1 MRDTGI
7 GIAPDALTRIFREFE
22 QADERIARSYG
33 GTGLGLSIS
42 DRIVKRMGGR
52 ITLESKPG
60 IGSTFEV
67 SIPLAAAEGGAQK
80 TLVAP
85 DLSGQS
91 IMLVSPQSIEASLTT
106 RRLQRWGG
114 QTCMVSD
121 ADVAQAL
128 LPERS
133 WHAILIDHALGK
145 ASTEALGEAARLHAA
160 QRIVMFTPATRHEL
174 QPAAASAFTGY
185 LVKPLRAASLA
196 ARLTATPEIAA
207 PDLVSESLI
216 DPAEPIETPAARPA
230 SKGLSILV
238 AEDNEI
244 NALLMRSLLSR
255 LGHRAV
261 ITTNGEAALESW
273 LSAKSAGAAYDLV
286 FMDIQMPQLDGIETT
301 KRIRNVEAGQ
311 PGRRT
316 PILALTANTL
326 VEDRYACFE
335 AGMDGFL
342 IKPLDREKLAEA
354 IAGLAASHHIAA

>member
-1 MRDTGI
+1 
-7 GIAPDALTRIFREFE
+7 
-22 QADERIARSYG
+22 
-33 GTGLGLSIS
+33 
-42 DRIVKRMGGR
+42 
-52 ITLESKPG
+52 
-60 IGSTFEV
+60 
-67 SIPLAAAEGGAQK
+67 
-80 TLVAP
+80 
-85 DLSGQS
+85 
-91 IMLVSPQSIEASLTT
+91 MLVSPQGIEASLTA

-133 WHAILIDHALGK
+133 WHTVLIDHALGK
-145 ASTEALGEAARLHAA
+145 ASSEALGEAARLHAN
-160 QRIVMFTPATRHEL
+160 QRIVMFTPATRQEL
-174 QPAAASAFTGY
+174 QPTAASAFTGY

-196 ARLTATPEIAA
+196 ARLTAAPEISA
-207 PDLVSESLI
+207 PSLVG
-216 DPAEPIETPAARPA
+216 ETPMDAAESVATPA

-255 LGHRAV
+255 LGHKAV
-261 ITTNGEAALESW
+261 ITTNGEEALESW
-273 LSAKSAGAAYDLV
+273 LSAKSAGSPYDLV
-286 FMDIQMPQLDGIETT
+286 FMDIQMPQLNGIETT
-301 KRIRNVEAGQ
+301 KRIRTMEAGQ

-342 IKPLDREKLAEA
+342 IKPLDRDKLAEA
-354 IAGLAASHHIAA
+354 IAGLAASRYIAA